1 MADQWVR
8 RGVVSTVIVLV
19 AFIAYALWFVFGHPE
34 GNFVSLAILILV
46 GLAAFVGIMN
56 FLSFSAYCVGIG
68 DPKQPFGL
76 PDGTVRAILTIAFIV
91 LVGVLASFLLT
102 HSDSRAP
109 YVKDAIVFKGLPA
122 ADAQAL
128 QQRLSAEG
136 LAVIVPSA
144 AAVGGEPARSDVQF
158 FARNDYRLADDVAKQ
173 ILTILSTILAAMI
186 GFYFGARPGDGAR
199 ADEVGERS
207 RILAEINGL
216 LAREPTLVSLREAVE
231 TKLASVDAAHKP
243 QVEKIRAALAAI
255 ESRIETVQKAAN
267 DPSVPIDQ
275 VRAARSD
282 ARAAVEG
289 LKALG
294 RELARVRA
302 R

>member
-1 MADQWVR
+1 
-8 RGVVSTVIVLV
+8 VVSTVVVLV
-19 AFIAYALWFVFGHPE
+19 AFIGYALWFVFGQPE
-34 GNFVSLAILILV
+34 GSFASLAILILV

-56 FLSFSAYCVGIG
+56 FLSFSAYCIGIG
-68 DPKQPFGL
+68 DPRQPFGL

-102 HSDSRAP
+102 HSDNRPP
-109 YVKDAIVFKGLPA
+109 YVKEAIVFKGLPA

-136 LAVIVPSA
+136 LAVIVPASA
-144 AAVGGEPARSDVQF
+144 AAGNEPARSDVQF
-158 FARNDYRLADDVAKQ
+158 FARSDYRLADDVAKQ

-199 ADEVGERS
+199 TDEANERS

-216 LAREPTLVSLREAVE
+216 LAREPTLASLRAAADA
-231 TKLASVDAAHKP
+231 KLASSDATHRP
-243 QVEKIRAALAAI
+243 QVEKIRAALAEI
-255 ESRIETVQKAAN
+255 ESRIETVHKTTN
-267 DPSVPIDQ
+267 DPAVPIEQ

-289 LKALG
+289 LKELS